1 MIAMTIPWRRIRVAS
16 IARAAAPLVILSLA
30 TTVLLLFP
38 PTRFSFYP
46 QCPIHEYLHLQC
58 PGCGGTRAL
67 VAMLHG
73 HLAEA
78 FHFNALIALLVPV
91 ALACGILCYSHFLQ
105 RKPLRWPQPSPLAMH
120 AALAVTAAFTVARN
134 LPLHSF

>member
-1 MIAMTIPWRRIRVAS
+1 MIAMTILWRRIRVRS
-16 IARAAAPLVILSLA
+16 IARAAAPLVVLSLA
-30 TTVLLLFP
+30 ATVLLLFP

-67 VAMLHG
+67 VALLHG

-78 FHFNALIALLVPV
+78 FRFNALIALLLPV
-91 ALACGILCYSHFLQ
+91 AAACGILCYSRFLQ

-120 AALAVTAAFTVARN
+120 AALAVTAAFPVVRN

>member
-1 MIAMTIPWRRIRVAS
+1 MIAITIPCRIRVAS
-16 IARAAAPLVILSLA
+16 IARAAAPLVVLSLA
-30 TTVLLLFP
+30 ATVLLLFP

-46 QCPIHEYLHLQC
+46 QCPIHEYLNLQC

-67 VAMLHG
+67 VALLHG

-91 ALACGILCYSHFLQ
+91 VIACGIPCYSRFLQ
-105 RKPLRWPQPSPLAMH
+105 RKPLHWPQPSPLAMH
-120 AALAVTAAFTVARN
+120 AALAVTAAFSVVRN